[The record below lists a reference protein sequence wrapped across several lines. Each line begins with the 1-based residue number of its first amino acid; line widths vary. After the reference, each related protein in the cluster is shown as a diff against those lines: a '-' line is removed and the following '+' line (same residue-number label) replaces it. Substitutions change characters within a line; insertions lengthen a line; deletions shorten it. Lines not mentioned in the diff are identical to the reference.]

1 MVFRRDNK
9 SGDAFQRQMSALR
22 QQLGNEGEA
31 EAPGAEQTSPAGYSG
46 YNEPANSGSFSSAL
60 NSALA
65 RASSFNEGDIPQA
78 PVQYEAPIT
87 GDIEPEDPALPEIPA
102 VDAQTT
108 VIAQD
113 ATWKGEITTDGTIH
127 VYGRF
132 EGSIKARQDV
142 FIAADSQVDATIN
155 AGTVLVAGNLKGTIR
170 GESRFEVLP
179 TGRVN
184 GDVLSPTLVVHEGAV
199 IAGQIR
205 MGGAEAPAANEPQ
218 AAPAASVIQRRPA
231 RGTA

>member
-1 MVFRRDNK
+1 VFRRDNK

-31 EAPGAEQTSPAGYSG
+31 DAEIADQTSPAAYDNSG
-46 YNEPANSGSFSSAL
+46 GGSFSNAL

-65 RASSFNEGDIPQA
+65 RASSFNEGDSGVSS
-78 PVQYEAPIT
+78 PVAYDEPVT
-87 GDIEPEDPALPEIPA
+87 GDIEATDPALPDVPA

-113 ATWKGEITTDGTIH
+113 ATWKGEISTDGTIH
-127 VYGRF
+127 VYGKF
-132 EGSIKARQDV
+132 EGTINAKRDV
-142 FIAADSQVDATIN
+142 FIAADALVDATVT
-155 AGTVLVAGNLKGTIR
+155 AATVLVAGNLKGTIR
-170 GESRFEVLP
+170 GEARFEALP

-184 GDVLSPTLVVHEGAV
+184 GDVAAPTLVVHEGAV
-199 IAGQIR
+199 IAGQVR
-205 MGGAEAPAANEPQ
+205 MGGTETA
-218 AAPAASVIQRRPA
+218 AAPSEPRAASVIQRRQS